1 MEISGL
7 ASAFSFAILRHKRED
22 ANTLALST
30 LTTLPER
37 LRAVSTAT
45 SMIRSTSY
53 RA

>member
-1 MEISGL
+1 MLMSGF
-7 ASAFSFAILRHKRED
+7 ASAFSFAIFLHKRED

-45 SMIRSTSY
+45 SIIRSTS
-53 RA
+53 